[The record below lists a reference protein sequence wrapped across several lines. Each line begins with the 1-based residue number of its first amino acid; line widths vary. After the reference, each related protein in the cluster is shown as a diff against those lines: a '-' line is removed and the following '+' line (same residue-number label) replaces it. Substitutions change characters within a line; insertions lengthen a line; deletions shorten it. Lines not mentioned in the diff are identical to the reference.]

1 MPDGDYKVSRV
12 KYIEKTLISFGNTIG
27 KFKGIIRIFGK
38 IVQNNTFLYF
48 DIPYFISPYIF

>member
-1 MPDGDYKVSRV
+1 MGIIRYHMKNIQETR
-12 KYIEKTLISFGNTIG
+12 ISFGNTIG
-27 KFKGIIRIFGK
+27 KFKDIIRIFGK